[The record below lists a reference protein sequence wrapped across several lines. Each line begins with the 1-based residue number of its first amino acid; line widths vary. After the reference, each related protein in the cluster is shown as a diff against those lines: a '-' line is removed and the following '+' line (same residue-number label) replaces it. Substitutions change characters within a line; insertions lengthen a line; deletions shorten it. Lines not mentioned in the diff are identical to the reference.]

1 MGGAEGSRSRA
12 RIVVVAALAIVC
24 LALAAGCGGGSPDST
39 GTTEQPVAVG
49 PLPGA
54 IASTADCDLFA
65 AVGGSDTRG
74 DGSRENP
81 WEHVDFLVSRL
92 TGAPGRA
99 VGCLRSGSYTP
110 TTVDEAGGEPSLRFD
125 APGVTLTSSPGERA
139 RIVGRIFVSPTAS
152 GATISNLDLATQS
165 DLYPGASCTRPCGNA
180 SFSVAAPGVTVSGND
195 ITNDG
200 TDICLQLV
208 RFESSEVA
216 ADGTVVAGNRIHDC
230 GRIAP
235 KRSNTAHAIY
245 VNDTQGSVVSGNLI
259 YDTGAHGVKLA
270 PRAVGTTVSDNVI
283 DSNAVG
289 VLIGDQTPCPSA
301 EEATRDNLIERNV
314 ITRSQV
320 RNNIEGFWVPAADS
334 PGCFDIGDDTRGNVV
349 SHNCVYA
356 DNPDSDGPD
365 DFYNVNGGISLR
377 DPAVPESGGF
387 EDDGTNFE
395 ITPAAQP
402 QMPPIYADPGNDDY
416 HLLSADG
423 DGDDCL
429 EADGITDLAASANA
443 RWSAPTELAAEPGAG
458 EPAAAMGPDGAAAVA
473 WERRGEIRAIVRG
486 PGSRTGPTRWGP
498 ENPSDERPAVETVS
512 ADGADASVPEI
523 GVGGSGDQGVVVAA
537 WSSGGDHGSTV
548 EGAVWSGGSWSD
560 QQALSG
566 AGKVSGKPAVAV
578 ADDGAATVIWPQ
590 GDTVVAR
597 ALAPGATKFG
607 GAQSMPAAG
616 AESVRVAAGAAD
628 AAVAVWRSG
637 DGEHGSIAASRFDGG
652 SWSEPVPISGGP
664 GSADL
669 ADVAMSGDTAVAVWR
684 QENAGGEAPAAAVS
698 SEGGDWSEP
707 APLADPV
714 GHLGAPVVAAGGGT
728 TVAAW
733 SADGEIMVSA
743 CPDEGDFATA
753 GSIGAAVG
761 SDDPRVAV
769 GVDGRAI
776 LTWSQPDAESDTVRV
791 MGASRS
797 VVGTWSAPEML
808 STFLPRLA
816 VSGAAPAAASGGGI
830 AVWREGSGATAHL
843 LFADRWS

>member
-259 YDTGAHGVKLA
+259 YDTRGRNHRLRQRHRLERGRR
-270 PRAVGTTVSDNVI
+270 PDRRSD
-283 DSNAVG
+283 
-289 VLIGDQTPCPSA
+289 
-301 EEATRDNLIERNV
+301 
-314 ITRSQV
+314 
-320 RNNIEGFWVPAADS
+320 
-334 PGCFDIGDDTRGNVV
+334 
-349 SHNCVYA
+349 
-356 DNPDSDGPD
+356 
-365 DFYNVNGGISLR
+365 
-377 DPAVPESGGF
+377 AVPIGRGG
-387 EDDGTNFE
+387 
-395 ITPAAQP
+395 
-402 QMPPIYADPGNDDY
+402 
-416 HLLSADG
+416 H
-423 DGDDCL
+423 
-429 EADGITDLAASANA
+429 A
-443 RWSAPTELAAEPGAG
+443 R
-458 EPAAAMGPDGAAAVA
+458 
-473 WERRGEIRAIVRG
+473 
-486 PGSRTGPTRWGP
+486 
-498 ENPSDERPAVETVS
+498 
-512 ADGADASVPEI
+512 
-523 GVGGSGDQGVVVAA
+523 
-537 WSSGGDHGSTV
+537 
-548 EGAVWSGGSWSD
+548 
-560 QQALSG
+560 
-566 AGKVSGKPAVAV
+566 
-578 ADDGAATVIWPQ
+578 
-590 GDTVVAR
+590 
-597 ALAPGATKFG
+597 
-607 GAQSMPAAG
+607 
-616 AESVRVAAGAAD
+616 
-628 AAVAVWRSG
+628 
-637 DGEHGSIAASRFDGG
+637 
-652 SWSEPVPISGGP
+652 
-664 GSADL
+664 
-669 ADVAMSGDTAVAVWR
+669 
-684 QENAGGEAPAAAVS
+684 
-698 SEGGDWSEP
+698 
-707 APLADPV
+707 
-714 GHLGAPVVAAGGGT
+714 
-728 TVAAW
+728 
-733 SADGEIMVSA
+733 
-743 CPDEGDFATA
+743 
-753 GSIGAAVG
+753 
-761 SDDPRVAV
+761 
-769 GVDGRAI
+769 
-776 LTWSQPDAESDTVRV
+776 QPDRT
-791 MGASRS
+791 
-797 VVGTWSAPEML
+797 
-808 STFLPRLA
+808 
-816 VSGAAPAAASGGGI
+816 
-830 AVWREGSGATAHL
+830 
-843 LFADRWS
+843 